1 MSSVN
6 KNVNWDKVIT
16 PLHPKAPQGFT
27 VHDCFHIARIT
38 GVNPQTLAGIMMGR
52 IVPAE
57 FIVHRLKPHFS
68 DGVIESIVNDY
79 DPERFYNFKESG
91 FLHPSSY
98 DIEAWYPV
106 EDIKSGDCIRC
117 DDGKWLIVSNV
128 IKHKTKVR
136 IFSGGVFCVSLPAN
150 NHLIVAVSLKEDS
163 STNKG
168 EKDYSDRENI
178 REAIR
183 NFDDEERKRKM
194 VQDMIDK
201 LRE

>member
-1 MSSVN
+1 MSTN
-6 KNVNWDKVIT
+6 TRVNWNKVIT

-52 IVPAE
+52 ILPAE
-57 FIVHRLKPHFS
+57 FIASRLKPHFS
-68 DGVIESIVNDY
+68 DGTIGNIISDY
-79 DPERFYNFKESG
+79 DPERFYNFKEKG
-91 FLHPSSY
+91 FFHPSSY
-98 DIEAWYPV
+98 NIEEWYPV
-106 EDIKSGDCIRC
+106 ENIKAGDCIRC
-117 DDGKWLIVSNV
+117 DDGKWLIVSDV

-150 NHLIVAVSLKEDS
+150 NHLIVAVSLNDNFHK
-163 STNKG
+163 NKG
-168 EKDYSDRENI
+168 KKDYSDRENI